1 MKKNL
6 KRLILLISIF
16 SIISNSVFASVI
28 LTKGQP
34 SDYVDIND
42 HWAYDSIKYVIMQG
56 YFQGINSTE
65 FSPDSEI
72 TRAMLVTALWRLTGD
87 ELTHVS
93 YIDGVARVYPNYVK
107 KFWDMKDSD
116 WYTNYISWANSN
128 KIITGYTER
137 EFRPNENLT
146 REQLSVILYN
156 YMKEYR
162 VVRGFT
168 QYIVNDA
175 VTFTDNDMIS
185 DWAKEKVS
193 IMQQIG
199 LMTGRPDGSF
209 DPKGTVTRAEVAVVI
224 ERLVKMLPGA

>member
-1 MKKNL
+1 MKKLL
-6 KRLILLISIF
+6 KRAVFILCLM
-16 SIISNSVFASVI
+16 SIISSSVFARVV

-34 SDYVDIND
+34 DNYIDIKE
-42 HWAYDSIKYVIMQG
+42 HWAYDSIKYVISQG

-87 ELTHVS
+87 ELTHVV
-93 YIDGVARVYPNYVK
+93 YVDGVGKVYPNYVK
-107 KFWDMKDSD
+107 MFWDMKDSD
-116 WYTNYISWANSN
+116 WYTNYISWANKN
-128 KIITGYTER
+128 KIISGYSER

-168 QYIVNDA
+168 QFVVNDA
-175 VTFTDNDMIS
+175 VTFTDNELIS
-185 DWAKEKVS
+185 DWAKDKVS

-224 ERLVKMLPGA
+224 ERLVKMLP

>member
-1 MKKNL
+1 MKAFL
-6 KRLILLISIF
+6 KSILILVSIA
-16 SIISNSVFASVI
+16 SIISSSVFARVI
-28 LTKGQP
+28 ITKGQP
-34 SDYVDIND
+34 DNYIDISN
-42 HWAYDSIKYVIMQG
+42 HWAYESIKYVITQG

-87 ELTHVS
+87 ELTHIT
-93 YIDGVARVYPNYVK
+93 YTDGVGKVYPNYVK

-116 WYTNYISWANSN
+116 WYTNYISWANTN
-128 KIITGYTER
+128 KIISGYTER

-168 QYIVNDA
+168 QFVVNDA
-175 VTFTDNDMIS
+175 VTFTDSDLIS

-199 LMTGRPDGSF
+199 LMTGRPDGNF

-224 ERLVKMLPGA
+224 ERLVKML